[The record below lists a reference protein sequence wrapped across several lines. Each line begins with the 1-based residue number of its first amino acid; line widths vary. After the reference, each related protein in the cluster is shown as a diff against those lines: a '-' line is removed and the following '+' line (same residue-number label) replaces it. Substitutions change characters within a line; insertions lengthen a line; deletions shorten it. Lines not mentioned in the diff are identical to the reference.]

1 MSQNYLNNPNVQAWL
16 AVIRFA
22 EGTAKGKNPWGV
34 AFTGASFN
42 NMLPH
47 PQIVRGSPGGY
58 RSDAHGAY
66 QFLSKTWKWIHGGKN
81 PPMTR
86 ENQDKAAIKLIKMR
100 GVDPT
105 KPISPALLNK
115 LAPEWAS
122 LPTLKGVSYYG
133 QPVKKF
139 DELKKVWEKELQ
151 KFQQQKQPP
160 RQYIEGLQLKQTEP
174 QPSRPGILDQ
184 LKIPTIKMPW
194 QSQAPSEAFKVAS
207 KDGTM
212 NIAGQ
217 EVVIPPLKQG

>member
-1 MSQNYLNNPNVQAWL
+1 MSQKNLLTNPNVQAWL

-34 AFTGASFN
+34 AFTGATFDN
-42 NMLPH
+42 NRPH
-47 PQIVRGSPGGY
+47 PAIVRGSPGGW

-86 ENQDKAAIKLIKMR
+86 ENQDLAALKLITRR

-133 QPVKKF
+133 QPVKRF
-139 DELKKVWEKELQ
+139 DELKKVWETEMQ
-151 KFQQQKQPP
+151 KFQKQPP
-160 RQYIEGLQLKQTEP
+160 RQHIEGLQMKQTQP

-184 LKIPTIKMPW
+184 LKIPEIKMPW
-194 QSQAPSEAFKVAS
+194 SSSNGSPTEFKP
-207 KDGTM
+207 GTM
-212 NIAGQ
+212 NIAGIDVPMNQ
-217 EVVIPPLKQG
+217 S